1 MSWTLVIGPVAAY
14 FIVLACAGAWYVQSG
29 RRLSSAALVPTGFSP
44 PAQLPPLPLFVGRSD
59 ELARALEALHDERR
73 ETRKNPRIVLVT
85 GHPGIGKTA
94 FAVRLAHA
102 MVGACPDGSL
112 FSRVGQATA
121 LTGSTEDEPP
131 GYVQALISA
140 LREAHA
146 VDTGGQASLAE
157 LTQGK
162 RLLFL
167 VDDVSDESQLE
178 PLLAASPGCI
188 IIVTSR
194 TRLARL
200 AWTHEVDLGPL
211 TDTEAVDLLTV
222 MLGADGVD
230 QVAERGGAPEEVVRA
245 AGRFPLAVRMAGIAL
260 ANGPFASLSSA
271 LERINEFQ
279 PQPAVE
285 PSDGLDVGYALLS
298 DEERSAIDVIGTL
311 EGQILTPWMLA
322 ALLDT
327 TAGASTYDD
336 ESAQRILDALVR
348 VRFLERF
355 STDGASVP
363 LFRVHDLIMVYARR
377 RAERLGPDYV
387 AACHDS
393 LERSRAARSDLGL
406 ERSVVREALDAMGS
420 GEFDKALR
428 LARESVALGREN
440 RDPAIETIGLVT
452 LAEIQ
457 TELGGTRQA
466 KELIDAALRAG
477 NDGPSPQA
485 LRCTGKIDR
494 RLRRL
499 DEAAEVLRQAVQ
511 SGRAAHDEREA
522 VHALRELAVVHSE
535 ADRPDQALKAIE
547 QATETARSLGD
558 AGGML
563 VAGVLWARGR
573 IHRRAGDF
581 AKALDALSDADR
593 VARQTGARL
602 WQAWIRYE
610 TGRTHLARGAAGQ
623 ALTDGSAALRLFTG
637 MRHEYGAAYCETLLG
652 EAMIAGSQE
661 PTEAA
666 RILEHALT
674 TFQRCGDP
682 WIEAETAR
690 ITAAVRSTQGR
701 HIEAARL
708 LETAAVTFDDVGDHE
723 RADAVRRQHLASP
736 WARRGGVRALLGRRR
751 GAMIELR
758 RPAGR

>member
-1 MSWTLVIGPVAAY
+1 M
-14 FIVLACAGAWYVQSG
+14 
-29 RRLSSAALVPTGFSP
+29 
-44 PAQLPPLPLFVGRSD
+44 
-59 ELARALEALHDERR
+59 
-73 ETRKNPRIVLVT
+73 T

-102 MVGACPDGSL
+102 VASACPDGSL
-112 FSRVGQATA
+112 FSRVGRATV
-121 LTGSTEDEPP
+121 LPGSTEDEQPE
-131 GYVQALISA
+131 YVQALISA

-146 VDTGGQASLAE
+146 VDPGGHASLGE

-167 VDDVSDESQLE
+167 IDDVSDESDLE
-178 PLLAASPGCI
+178 PLLDVSPGCI
-188 IIVTSR
+188 VIVTSR
-194 TRLARL
+194 SRLARL
-200 AWTHEVDLGPL
+200 AWTHEVELGPL

-230 QVAERGGAPEEVVRA
+230 QVAESSGAPEEVVRA

-279 PQPAVE
+279 PRPAVE
-285 PSDGLDVGYALLS
+285 PSDGLDVGYALLA
-298 DEERSAIDVIGTL
+298 DEERTAIDVIGTL
-311 EGQILTPWMLA
+311 DGQILAPWTLA
-322 ALLDT
+322 ALLDA
-327 TAGASTYDD
+327 TARASTYDD

-377 RAERLGPDYV
+377 RAERLGPDHV
-387 AACHDS
+387 AACQRS
-393 LERSRAARSDLGL
+393 LELSRLARSDLGL
-406 ERSVVREALDAMGS
+406 ERSVVHDALDAMGS
-420 GEFDKALR
+420 GDFDRALR

-440 RDPAIETIGLVT
+440 RNPAVETIGLVT

-457 TELGGTRQA
+457 IELGGTRQA
-466 KELIDAALRAG
+466 KELVQAAGRVEIE
-477 NDGPSPQA
+477 GPSPQA
-485 LRCTGKIDR
+485 LRCIGKIDR
-494 RLRRL
+494 RLRKL
-499 DEAAEVLRQAVQ
+499 DQAAAELREAVQ
-511 SGRAAHDEREA
+511 CAKAVHDDHET
-522 VHALRELAVVHSE
+522 VHALRELAVVYSE
-535 ADRPDQALKAIE
+535 ADRPDQAREATA
-547 QATETARSLGD
+547 QATEIARSLGD
-558 AGGML
+558 AGDRL
-563 VAGVLWARGR
+563 LAGVLWALGR

-581 AKALDALSDADR
+581 TKALDALLDADV
-593 VARQTGARL
+593 VAQQTGARL

-610 TGRTHLARGAAGQ
+610 TGRTRLAQGAADQ
-623 ALTDGSAALRLFTG
+623 ALTDGAAALRLFTG

-652 EAMIAGSQE
+652 EAMIDSSQE

-674 TFQRCGDP
+674 TYQRCGDP

-690 ITAAVRSTQGR
+690 IAAAVRIIQGR
-701 HIEAARL
+701 HAEAARL
-708 LETAAVTFDDVGDHE
+708 LETAAAAFDDVGDHG
-723 RADAVRRQHLASP
+723 RAEAVRRQHLANP

-751 GAMIELR
+751 GVLTELR
-758 RPAGR
+758 QPAGR